1 MGTAAQCL
9 EIIVRQFFF
18 CRERGILEIMLFRHG
33 IYTNRVL
40 DIWLMIFY
48 NETNDRYKTDR
59 MRSQEM
65 DMRISFCRK
74 LLAAG

>member
-1 MGTAAQCL
+1 
-9 EIIVRQFFF
+9 
-18 CRERGILEIMLFRHG
+18 MLFRHG